1 MGFLSAVRWDLGTAG
16 GRYLIVQ
23 EMVRNLPGEV
33 GFEIRRRLLGRH
45 FQRSGP
51 GLRLFPGMRLFGVQQ
66 LAVGANCWIGIDNTI
81 QANGGVE
88 MGDNVLLGPGVK
100 IWSVSHV
107 YADPVR
113 PIIEQGYEHKPV
125 VIGSNVWIGAN
136 AFIMGGAHIGDGV
149 VVSAGAVVGGK
160 DVEPYAIIA
169 GNPAR
174 KIGSRL
180 PALTNDP
187 PTGRSPG

>member
-1 MGFLSAVRWDLGTAG
+1 MGFLSAIRWDLETAG

-33 GFEIRRRLLGRH
+33 GFEVRRRLLGRY
-45 FQRSGP
+45 FARAGP
-51 GLRLFPGMRLFGVQQ
+51 GLRLFPGIRLFGVHE

-100 IWSVSHV
+100 IWSVNHV
-107 YADPVR
+107 YADTKR
-113 PIIEQGYEHKPV
+113 PIIEQGYEHKRV

-149 VVSAGAVVGGK
+149 VVSAGSVVGSK

-180 PALTNDP
+180 PTTGDP
-187 PTGRSPG
+187 HAAAAPG